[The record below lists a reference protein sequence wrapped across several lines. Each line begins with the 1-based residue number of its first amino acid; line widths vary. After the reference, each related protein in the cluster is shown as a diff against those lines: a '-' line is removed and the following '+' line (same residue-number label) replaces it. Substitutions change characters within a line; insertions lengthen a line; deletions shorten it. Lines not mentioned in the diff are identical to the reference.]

1 MRGHCLF
8 IYCNNAQAESIPYL
22 CSGENGKR
30 GKMNYQEF
38 IERIMGLLR
47 DKMGADYEIKV
58 TNVTKNNGI
67 RLTGIIMMRESDR
80 ISPTIYME
88 EPYRQYIAGTEMNEI
103 ADKIVELYREQIRGV
118 NPDLDFFK
126 DFKCVRDRIF
136 HKVINYEKNRQL
148 LEDVPHIKWCDL
160 AVVFYYAL
168 DEQLFGNASI
178 LIHNNHLDMWEQ
190 TVDMLYLI
198 AQYNMKCRMPELLVP
213 MTELIEEITGGKIR
227 QKEDINLY
235 VLTNREKIYG
245 ASAMLYSDR
254 VRELADR
261 LRCDLI
267 ILPSSVHEVLLLPDD
282 REQQYDFYRKMVEEV
297 NTTQVQPEEVLS
309 YNLYRY
315 SREKAEIEEI
325 SV

>member
-8 IYCNNAQAESIPYL
+8 ICCDSVRTESIPYL
-22 CSGENGKR
+22 YPGENGKR
-30 GKMNYQEF
+30 GKMSYQEF
-38 IERIMGLLR
+38 IEKIVGLLR

-88 EPYRQYIAGTEMNEI
+88 EPYRQYIAGTEMNKI
-103 ADKIVELYREQIRGV
+103 ADKIVELYREQIRDV
-118 NPDLDFFK
+118 NPDISFFK
-126 DFKCVRDRIF
+126 DFKCVRERIF
-136 HKVINYEKNRQL
+136 HKVINYEKNRRL
-148 LEDVPHIKWCDL
+148 LEDVPHIRWCDL

-168 DEQLFGNASI
+168 DEQMFGNASI

-190 TVDMLYLI
+190 TADMLYKI
-198 AQYNMKCRMPELLVP
+198 AQSNMKYRMPELLVP
-213 MTELIEEITGGKIR
+213 MSELIEEITGTKIR
-227 QKEDINLY
+227 QKEDIHLY
-235 VLTNREKIYG
+235 VLTNREKLYG
-245 ASAMLYSDR
+245 ASAMLYSDK

-261 LRCDLI
+261 LRSDLM

-297 NTTQVQPEEVLS
+297 NTTQVEPEEILS
-309 YNLYRY
+309 YSLYRY

-325 SV
+325 FV